1 MNGTKVERVQ
11 SCKYLVVTMDEKWSW
26 KPYISNLLKK
36 LGHRLCLTESF
47 ICLIIRLALR
57 ILTA

>member
-1 MNGTKVERVQ
+1 
-11 SCKYLVVTMDEKWSW
+11 MDEKWSW

-47 ICLIIRLALR
+47 ICLIIRR
-57 ILTA
+57 IAYFNGLVLPQLDYGDVV

>member
-1 MNGTKVERVQ
+1 MNGTQVERVQ
-11 SCKYLVVTMDEKWSW
+11 SCKYFVVTMDEKWSW

-36 LGHRLCLTESF
+36 LGHRLCLTEYF

-57 ILTA
+57 ILGA

>member
-1 MNGTKVERVQ
+1 MNGTQVERVQ
-11 SCKYLVVTMDEKWSW
+11 SCKYFVVTMDEKWSW

-36 LGHRLCLTESF
+36 LGHRLCLTEYF

-57 ILTA
+57 ILRA

>member
-1 MNGTKVERVQ
+1 MNGTQVERVQ
-11 SCKYLVVTMDEKWSW
+11 SCKYFVVTMDEKWSW

-36 LGHRLCLTESF
+36 LGHRLCLTEYF

-57 ILTA
+57 ILRS